1 MACFK
6 ICTDWMI
13 KSEKNIVIF
22 GRYLMKFETMEAVA
36 VKPDACQDGDQVHP
50 CNNSNPLTDVYRFV
64 MLKLTKLGLQSLY
77 SELLFIWVRTYL
89 FLFLRLMFMQMY

>member
-36 VKPDACQDGDQVHP
+36 VKPDAMSRWGSGP
-50 CNNSNPLTDVYRFV
+50 
-64 MLKLTKLGLQSLY
+64 SL
-77 SELLFIWVRTYL
+77 
-89 FLFLRLMFMQMY
+89 